1 MVPCRRKLFE
11 GKGGKV
17 DSLEG
22 FIGTL
27 EFAEETND
35 QET

>member
-17 DSLEG
+17 DSVEG
-22 FIGTL
+22 LIGTL
-27 EFAEETND
+27 EFAEKKHDKGT
-35 QET
+35 